1 VTPESLLDNKVM
13 MFAWALAAGIA
24 SFVAQQVAER
34 LKSRAGARLDV
45 LTSTLTQTLERLITS
60 VQQVFA
66 TKSQELKALK
76 SYGEKLIASGRSD
89 RTASSDELTSL
100 LESTTKIVY
109 QPLPSNL
116 FLPPEFSD
124 FLEELEVAAA
134 VAWVLIVAVHE
145 DPATHQEQIGSS
157 IVHIERCLNALR
169 DATQCTRTELWDRLR
184 RLWTDAKMPPILAP
198 IPLHKAWDT
207 LLSSK

>member
-100 LESTTKIVY
+100 LESTT
-109 QPLPSNL
+109 
-116 FLPPEFSD
+116 
-124 FLEELEVAAA
+124 
-134 VAWVLIVAVHE
+134 
-145 DPATHQEQIGSS
+145 
-157 IVHIERCLNALR
+157 
-169 DATQCTRTELWDRLR
+169 
-184 RLWTDAKMPPILAP
+184 
-198 IPLHKAWDT
+198 
-207 LLSSK
+207 